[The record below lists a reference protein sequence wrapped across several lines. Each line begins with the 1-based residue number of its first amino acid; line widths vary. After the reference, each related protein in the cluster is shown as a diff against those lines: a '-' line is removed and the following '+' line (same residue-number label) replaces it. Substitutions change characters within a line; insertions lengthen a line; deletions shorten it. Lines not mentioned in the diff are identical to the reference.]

1 VLVYGHSA
9 GSAFVLRAAAAG
21 LSIAKLVL
29 ADPPYGRHSDADD
42 AARAR
47 QAEAAATIQ
56 RFHDRG
62 DHRGNAAFFLSGFG
76 LPPQAIDELLDSPA
90 GQMMIDS
97 ARALPY
103 DYAMV
108 GDGLVPNELAG
119 RVEAPT
125 LILAAEAAPAAAKA
139 LMEVMPRAEL
149 QMLSASTH
157 DLAPTEIAAAVVP
170 FFR

>member
-1 VLVYGHSA
+1 
-9 GSAFVLRAAAAG
+9 
-21 LSIAKLVL
+21 
-29 ADPPYGRHSDADD
+29 
-42 AARAR
+42 
-47 QAEAAATIQ
+47 
-56 RFHDRG
+56 
-62 DHRGNAAFFLSGFG
+62 
-76 LPPQAIDELLDSPA
+76 
-90 GQMMIDS
+90 MMIDS

-149 QMLSASTH
+149 QTLSASTH